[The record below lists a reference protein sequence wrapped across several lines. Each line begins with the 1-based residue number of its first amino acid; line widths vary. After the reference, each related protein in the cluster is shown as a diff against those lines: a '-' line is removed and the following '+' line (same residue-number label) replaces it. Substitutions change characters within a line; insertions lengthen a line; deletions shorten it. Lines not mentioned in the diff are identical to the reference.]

1 MRGFIQNKLVTVS
14 TVKLSAISVGIS
26 IVITAFLTWFVSLM
40 VLGRLSFEL
49 LLANS
54 MIGTIVPLIVAP
66 LVINLL
72 KQATSYEQANREL
85 SDENIER
92 KRLEEEAEQK
102 ARDMQAI
109 NELAIECAA
118 ATPDTDIYKL
128 IAEKLR
134 TITNALGVAVTAY
147 DSSTRSLTTR
157 NIAVSG
163 QILNLANQIVGFNL
177 IGMVNHVTPETEERM
192 LNGIVET
199 LPDLSDAS
207 FGLVPKSV
215 AAAIKSA
222 FGVGNFVGLALAYG
236 GKIIG
241 TAVIVQRD
249 GQPAMN
255 FDVYKT
261 LAHVSAVSI
270 QRKNAEDALRENEIK
285 FRTLIENLSEGILLF
300 DEKGIVIEW
309 NASQEAITDLSRE
322 DVIGKSVWDVQF
334 QLIPEDRRSIESYE
348 KLKTIFQS
356 ILESGAFSNFNR
368 PIVATIHSAKG
379 RTRHV
384 MQTSFPIRTQNRF
397 RVGAVM
403 RDISIQKQAEADREG
418 LIAELKS
425 KNSELEQFTYIVS
438 HDLKAPL
445 VTIEG
450 FLGLLEKDAVNSNV
464 ERMKKDI
471 QRIKDASAK
480 MHRLLN
486 ELLELSRIGRF
497 TNLPREI
504 SFEQIVLEGMK
515 SVYGRLDGRGIQ
527 VNITKDLPIVLVDQ
541 TRAVQAVQNLLD
553 NAAKFMGNQNE
564 PYIEIGCQGL
574 DTDGKPILYIQD
586 NGMGIESDQISNV
599 FGLFKKLD
607 ASAEGTGIGLALV
620 KRIIEVHGGR
630 IWITSAGLG
639 QGTAVY
645 FTLPVP

>member
-1 MRGFIQNKLVTVS
+1 
-14 TVKLSAISVGIS
+14 
-26 IVITAFLTWFVSLM
+26 
-40 VLGRLSFEL
+40 
-49 LLANS
+49 
-54 MIGTIVPLIVAP
+54 
-66 LVINLL
+66 
-72 KQATSYEQANREL
+72 
-85 SDENIER
+85 
-92 KRLEEEAEQK
+92 
-102 ARDMQAI
+102 
-109 NELAIECAA
+109 
-118 ATPDTDIYKL
+118 
-128 IAEKLR
+128 
-134 TITNALGVAVTAY
+134 
-147 DSSTRSLTTR
+147 
-157 NIAVSG
+157 
-163 QILNLANQIVGFNL
+163 
-177 IGMVNHVTPETEERM
+177 
-192 LNGIVET
+192 
-199 LPDLSDAS
+199 
-207 FGLVPKSV
+207 
-215 AAAIKSA
+215 
-222 FGVGNFVGLALAYG
+222 
-236 GKIIG
+236 
-241 TAVIVQRD
+241 
-249 GQPAMN
+249 
-255 FDVYKT
+255 
-261 LAHVSAVSI
+261 
-270 QRKNAEDALRENEIK
+270 
-285 FRTLIENLSEGILLF
+285 
-300 DEKGIVIEW
+300 
-309 NASQEAITDLSRE
+309 
-322 DVIGKSVWDVQF
+322 
-334 QLIPEDRRSIESYE
+334 
-348 KLKTIFQS
+348 
-356 ILESGAFSNFNR
+356 
-368 PIVATIHSAKG
+368 
-379 RTRHV
+379 
-384 MQTSFPIRTQNRF
+384 
-397 RVGAVM
+397 M